1 MPSKAELQNEIEAYG
16 RQLSPEERQLEKL
29 SQFVWC
35 GLHPLVACRHRS
47 HRRRKHGVAPCA
59 PCARDALDNLH
70 IAMKIINPEHD
81 RIRAENTIRKLVA
94 G

>member
-1 MPSKAELQNEIEAYG
+1 MPSEEELQDEIEAYG
-16 RQLSPEERQLEKL
+16 RTLSPEERQLEAL

-35 GLHPLVACRHRS
+35 GLHPLIACRHRAS
-47 HRRRKHGVAPCA
+47 KKRKRGVAPCA

-70 IAMKIINPEHD
+70 IAMKIINPDHD
-81 RIRAENTIRKLVA
+81 RIRVENTIRKLVA